1 MRRLREVTVTAPT
14 ELGAADGLAFALWLP
29 PPAARG
35 GVLILHGAGS
45 CKESHFDFARAAVAK
60 GLAALA
66 FDQRGH
72 GESGGRM
79 SGTVLE
85 DIAAMGAFLRERMGD
100 NGRPLA
106 IRGSSLGGYLAL
118 LAARPARAQAVVAI
132 CPASGEGLL
141 RGLRHGGLRFE
152 ADVPALDAFLTEY
165 DLRAVAGEL
174 EMPVLLLHAEGDE
187 QVPVA
192 HSRELAGLL
201 AHPSSR
207 LIAVPGGHHRSVQ
220 HDSELQAAS
229 LRFIEQ
235 AFGRL

>member
-14 ELGAADGLAFALWLP
+14 ELGGADGLAYALWLP
-29 PPAARG
+29 RAAPRG
-35 GVLILHGAGS
+35 GVLIVHGAS
-45 CKESHFDFARAAVAK
+45 SSKESHFDFARAALAQ

-72 GESGGRM
+72 GETGGRM
-79 SGTVLE
+79 SDTVLE
-85 DIAAMGAFLRERMGD
+85 DIAAMGALLRERMGD
-100 NGRPLA
+100 GGLPLA
-106 IRGSSLGGYLAL
+106 VRGSSLGGYLAL
-118 LAARPARAQAVVAI
+118 LAARPVRAQAVVAI

-141 RGLRHGGLRFE
+141 RGLRQGGLRFE
-152 ADVPALDAFLTEY
+152 ADVPALDAFLSEH
-165 DLRAVAGEL
+165 DLRAAVGEL

-192 HSRELAGLL
+192 HSRELAALL
-201 AHPSSR
+201 GHPSSR
-207 LIAVPGGHHRSVQ
+207 LITVPGGHHRSVQ

-235 AFGRL
+235 AFARA